1 MIRPDTTEWIQTPDD
16 LRHRATASAL
26 ANTGAIFVA
35 LSNRHP
41 ADERDAMGRADRP
54 VRRVRDGL
62 GSRLQR
68 TRARGGDLSPK
79 RRQRPL
85 FAPAETK
92 QILETIAAE
101 PEAHGL
107 PGSGWT
113 LKKLRQWVGKALR
126 RTAYGVSL
134 DAAED
139 VAGRAV
145 SWNKWKAETIRF
157 NALISSSFR

>member
-1 MIRPDTTEWIQTPDD
+1 MIRPDTTEWNQTPDD

-26 ANTGAIFVA
+26 ANTGAIFGA
-35 LSNRHP
+35 YQIATQQTNATRW
-41 ADERDAMGRADRP
+41 AERIDRCDECVMGWVHAYN
-54 VRRVRDGL
+54 
-62 GSRLQR
+62 LQR

-145 SWNKWKAETIRF
+145 E
-157 NALISSSFR
+157 LE